1 MLRNDYRRAL
11 IMFRSLEQG
20 FSGHGAPGAAN
31 IDGTLCLT
39 ACAPGALALRAALV
53 GRRGND
59 YFAAPLGTLRRDS
72 RGQYSLIASFDPRNI
87 EGRELEEYQLLVVVD
102 AGDPCHLVL
111 SGNVCGSV
119 QMDWERVRRAACAL
133 FLPGANARAGRSA
146 EGQPLPAAEPSPD
159 NAYADA
165 PAAEPSPDNA
175 YADAPAAEPFPDNAY
190 ADAPAAEPPS
200 DNAFADVPAAEP
212 PSDNAYA
219 DAPAVEPSP
228 DNAYADAPAVEPSP
242 DNAYADAP
250 AVEPSPDNAYAD
262 APAAEP
268 PSDNVYAD
276 APAAEPPSDIG
287 FADAPAVEPP
297 SDNACADVPAAEP
310 SSDSAYADAPAVEP
324 SSDAPPAATPAEERT
339 LDLSRPWP
347 QPFEAV
353 RALFSG
359 GEWMEEPPLAGYAFV
374 RAPLTDSSAAPW
386 VAVGVRAE
394 DGVPAQVVYA
404 FPADEGG
411 TPPAGLEDCIRFS
424 GARDWW
430 LRFEPAQ
437 DAP

>member
-20 FSGHGAPGAAN
+20 FSGHARLERRTLM
-31 IDGTLCLT
+31 GTLCLT

-59 YFAAPLGTLRRDS
+59 YFAAPLGALRRDS

-165 PAAEPSPDNA
+165 PAAEP
-175 YADAPAAEPFPDNAY
+175 
-190 ADAPAAEPPS
+190 PS

-219 DAPAVEPSP
+219 DAPAAEPS
-228 DNAYADAPAVEPSP
+228 
-242 DNAYADAP
+242 
-250 AVEPSPDNAYAD
+250 
-262 APAAEP
+262 
-268 PSDNVYAD
+268 SDN
-276 APAAEPPSDIG
+276 S
-287 FADAPAVEPP
+287 FADA
-297 SDNACADVPAAEP
+297 PAAEP

-374 RAPLTDSSAAPW
+374 RAPLTDNSAAPW

>member
-20 FSGHGAPGAAN
+20 FSGHARLERRTLM
-31 IDGTLCLT
+31 GTLCLT

-59 YFAAPLGTLRRDS
+59 YFAAPLGALRRDS

-165 PAAEPSPDNA
+165 PAAEPPSDNAFADVPAAKPPSDNA
-175 YADAPAAEPFPDNAY
+175 YADAPAAEPSSDNAY
-190 ADAPAAEPPS
+190 ADAPAAEP
-200 DNAFADVPAAEP
+200 
-212 PSDNAYA
+212 
-219 DAPAVEPSP
+219 SP
-228 DNAYADAPAVEPSP
+228 DNS
-242 DNAYADAP
+242 
-250 AVEPSPDNAYAD
+250 
-262 APAAEP
+262 
-268 PSDNVYAD
+268 
-276 APAAEPPSDIG
+276 
-287 FADAPAVEPP
+287 F
-297 SDNACADVPAAEP
+297 
-310 SSDSAYADAPAVEP
+310 ADAPAVEP
-324 SSDAPPAATPAEERT
+324 SSDAPPAATPAEERP

-347 QPFEAV
+347 QPFEAM

-374 RAPLTDSSAAPW
+374 RAPLTDNSAAPW

-404 FPADEGG
+404 FPADEGE

>member
-20 FSGHGAPGAAN
+20 FSGHARLERRTLM
-31 IDGTLCLT
+31 GTLCLT

-72 RGQYSLIASFDPRNI
+72 RGQHSLIASFDPRNI

-165 PAAEPSPDNA
+165 PAAEPPSDNAYADVPAAKPPSDNA
-175 YADAPAAEPFPDNAY
+175 YADAPAAEPS
-190 ADAPAAEPPS
+190 S
-200 DNAFADVPAAEP
+200 DN
-212 PSDNAYA
+212 S
-219 DAPAVEPSP
+219 
-228 DNAYADAPAVEPSP
+228 
-242 DNAYADAP
+242 
-250 AVEPSPDNAYAD
+250 
-262 APAAEP
+262 
-268 PSDNVYAD
+268 
-276 APAAEPPSDIG
+276 
-287 FADAPAVEPP
+287 FADA
-297 SDNACADVPAAEP
+297 PAAEP

-404 FPADEGG
+404 FPADKDE

-424 GARDWW
+424 GAREWW

>member
-20 FSGHGAPGAAN
+20 FSGHARLERRTLM
-31 IDGTLCLT
+31 GTLCLT
-39 ACAPGALALRAALV
+39 ACAPGAPALRAALV

-59 YFAAPLGTLRRDS
+59 YFAAPLGALRRDS

-119 QMDWERVRRAACAL
+119 QMDWERVCRAACAL
-133 FLPGANARAGRSA
+133 FLPGANARAGQSA
-146 EGQPLPAAEPSPD
+146 EGQPLPAAESPSDNAYADAPAAEPSPD

-175 YADAPAAEPFPDNAY
+175 YADAPAAEPSPDNAY

-200 DNAFADVPAAEP
+200 DNAYADVPAAEP
-212 PSDNAYA
+212 SSDN
-219 DAPAVEPSP
+219 SF
-228 DNAYADAPAVEPSP
+228 
-242 DNAYADAP
+242 
-250 AVEPSPDNAYAD
+250 AD

-268 PSDNVYAD
+268 SSDN
-276 APAAEPPSDIG
+276 S
-287 FADAPAVEPP
+287 FADA
-297 SDNACADVPAAEP
+297 PAAEP

-374 RAPLTDSSAAPW
+374 RAPLSDSSAAPW
-386 VAVGVRAE
+386 VAIGVRAE
-394 DGVPAQVVYA
+394 DGMPAQVVYA

-424 GARDWW
+424 GAREWW

>member
-20 FSGHGAPGAAN
+20 YSGHARLERRTLM
-31 IDGTLCLT
+31 GTLCLT
-39 ACAPGALALRAALV
+39 ACAPGAAALCAALA

-59 YFAAPLGTLRRDS
+59 YFAAPLGALRRDS

-87 EGRELEEYQLLVVVD
+87 EGRELEEYQLLVIVD
-102 AGDPCHLVL
+102 AGDPCRLVL

-133 FLPGANARAGRSA
+133 FVPGANARAGQSA
-146 EGQPLPAAEPSPD
+146 EDQPLPAE
-159 NAYADA
+159 
-165 PAAEPSPDNA
+165 
-175 YADAPAAEPFPDNAY
+175 
-190 ADAPAAEPPS
+190 
-200 DNAFADVPAAEP
+200 
-212 PSDNAYA
+212 
-219 DAPAVEPSP
+219 
-228 DNAYADAPAVEPSP
+228 
-242 DNAYADAP
+242 
-250 AVEPSPDNAYAD
+250 D

-276 APAAEPPSDIG
+276 APAAEPSSDNACVDAPAVEPPSDSG

-297 SDNACADVPAAEP
+297 SDNA
-310 SSDSAYADAPAVEP
+310 YADAPAVEP
-324 SSDAPPAATPAEERT
+324 SSAAPPAAPPAGEHP
-339 LDLSRPWP
+339 LDPSRPWP

-374 RAPLTDSSAAPW
+374 RASLTDSSAAPW
-386 VAVGVRAE
+386 VAIGVRAE
-394 DGVPAQVVYA
+394 DGMPVQVVYA
-404 FPADEGG
+404 FPADEDE

-424 GARDWW
+424 GAREWW

>member
-20 FSGHGAPGAAN
+20 YSGHARLERRTLM
-31 IDGTLCLT
+31 GTLCLT

-59 YFAAPLGTLRRDS
+59 YFAAPLGALRRDS

-146 EGQPLPAAEPSPD
+146 EGQPLPAAESPSDNAYADAPAAEPSPD

-175 YADAPAAEPFPDNAY
+175 YADAPAAEPSPDNAY

-200 DNAFADVPAAEP
+200 DNAYADVPAA
-212 PSDNAYA
+212 
-219 DAPAVEPSP
+219 
-228 DNAYADAPAVEPSP
+228 
-242 DNAYADAP
+242 
-250 AVEPSPDNAYAD
+250 EPSPDNAYAD

-268 PSDNVYAD
+268 PSDNAYAD
-276 APAAEPPSDIG
+276 APAAEPSSDNS
-287 FADAPAVEPP
+287 FADA
-297 SDNACADVPAAEP
+297 PAAEP

-374 RAPLTDSSAAPW
+374 RAPLTDNSAAPW

-404 FPADEGG
+404 FPADEGE

>member
-20 FSGHGAPGAAN
+20 YSGHARLERRTLM
-31 IDGTLCLT
+31 GTLCLT
-39 ACAPGALALRAALV
+39 ACAPGAAALCAALA

-59 YFAAPLGTLRRDS
+59 YFAAPLGVLRRDS

-87 EGRELEEYQLLVVVD
+87 EGRELEEYQLLVIVD
-102 AGDPCHLVL
+102 AGDPCRLVL

-133 FLPGANARAGRSA
+133 FVPGANARAGQSA
-146 EGQPLPAAEPSPD
+146 EDQPLPAE
-159 NAYADA
+159 
-165 PAAEPSPDNA
+165 
-175 YADAPAAEPFPDNAY
+175 
-190 ADAPAAEPPS
+190 
-200 DNAFADVPAAEP
+200 
-212 PSDNAYA
+212 
-219 DAPAVEPSP
+219 
-228 DNAYADAPAVEPSP
+228 
-242 DNAYADAP
+242 
-250 AVEPSPDNAYAD
+250 D

-268 PSDNVYAD
+268 PSDNVYEDAPAVEPSSDNACAD
-276 APAAEPPSDIG
+276 APAVEPPSDIG

-297 SDNACADVPAAEP
+297 SDIGFADAPAVEP
-310 SSDSAYADAPAVEP
+310 PSDSGFADAPAVEPPSDNAYADAPAVEP
-324 SSDAPPAATPAEERT
+324 SSAAAPPAEDRP
-339 LDLSRPWP
+339 LDPSRPWP

-386 VAVGVRAE
+386 VAIGVRAE
-394 DGVPAQVVYA
+394 DGMPVQVVYA
-404 FPADEGG
+404 FPADEDE

-424 GARDWW
+424 GAREWW

>member
-20 FSGHGAPGAAN
+20 FSGHARLERRTLM
-31 IDGTLCLT
+31 GTLCLT

-59 YFAAPLGTLRRDS
+59 YFAAPLGALRRDS

-165 PAAEPSPDNA
+165 PAAEPPSDNA
-175 YADAPAAEPFPDNAY
+175 YADAPAAEPSPDNSFADAPAAEPSPDNAY
-190 ADAPAAEPPS
+190 ADA
-200 DNAFADVPAAEP
+200 PAAEP

-228 DNAYADAPAVEPSP
+228 DNAYADA
-242 DNAYADAP
+242 
-250 AVEPSPDNAYAD
+250 
-262 APAAEP
+262 
-268 PSDNVYAD
+268 
-276 APAAEPPSDIG
+276 
-287 FADAPAVEPP
+287 
-297 SDNACADVPAAEP
+297 PAAEP

-324 SSDAPPAATPAEERT
+324 SSDAPPAATPAEERP

-374 RAPLTDSSAAPW
+374 RAPLTDNSAAPW
-386 VAVGVRAE
+386 VAIGVRAE
-394 DGVPAQVVYA
+394 DGMPAQVVYA
-404 FPADEGG
+404 FPADEDE

-424 GARDWW
+424 GAREWW

>member
-20 FSGHGAPGAAN
+20 FSGHARLERRTLM
-31 IDGTLCLT
+31 GTLCLT
-39 ACAPGALALRAALV
+39 ACAPGAAALCAALA

-59 YFAAPLGTLRRDS
+59 YFAAPLGVLRRDS

-165 PAAEPSPDNA
+165 PAAEP
-175 YADAPAAEPFPDNAY
+175 
-190 ADAPAAEPPS
+190 PS

-219 DAPAVEPSP
+219 DAPAAEPS
-228 DNAYADAPAVEPSP
+228 
-242 DNAYADAP
+242 
-250 AVEPSPDNAYAD
+250 
-262 APAAEP
+262 
-268 PSDNVYAD
+268 SDN
-276 APAAEPPSDIG
+276 S
-287 FADAPAVEPP
+287 FADA
-297 SDNACADVPAAEP
+297 PAAEP

-374 RAPLTDSSAAPW
+374 RAPLTDNSAAPW

-404 FPADEGG
+404 FPADEGE

>member
-20 FSGHGAPGAAN
+20 FSGHARLERRTLM
-31 IDGTLCLT
+31 GTLCLT

-59 YFAAPLGTLRRDS
+59 YFAAPLGALRRDS

-133 FLPGANARAGRSA
+133 FLPGANARAGQIA

-175 YADAPAAEPFPDNAY
+175 YADAPAAEPPSDNAY
-190 ADAPAAEPPS
+190 AD
-200 DNAFADVPAAEP
+200 VPAAKP

-219 DAPAVEPSP
+219 DA
-228 DNAYADAPAVEPSP
+228 
-242 DNAYADAP
+242 
-250 AVEPSPDNAYAD
+250 
-262 APAAEP
+262 
-268 PSDNVYAD
+268 
-276 APAAEPPSDIG
+276 
-287 FADAPAVEPP
+287 
-297 SDNACADVPAAEP
+297 PAAEP

-374 RAPLTDSSAAPW
+374 RAPLTDNSAAPW

>member
-20 FSGHGAPGAAN
+20 FSGHARLERRTLM
-31 IDGTLCLT
+31 GTLCLT

-72 RGQYSLIASFDPRNI
+72 RGQHSLIASFDPRNI

-165 PAAEPSPDNA
+165 PAAEPPSDNAYADVPAAKPPSDNA
-175 YADAPAAEPFPDNAY
+175 YADAPAAEPSPDNAY

-228 DNAYADAPAVEPSP
+228 DNAYADAPAAEPS
-242 DNAYADAP
+242 
-250 AVEPSPDNAYAD
+250 
-262 APAAEP
+262 
-268 PSDNVYAD
+268 SDN
-276 APAAEPPSDIG
+276 S
-287 FADAPAVEPP
+287 FADA
-297 SDNACADVPAAEP
+297 PAAEP

-353 RALFSG
+353 CALFSG

-374 RAPLTDSSAAPW
+374 RAPLTDNSAAPW

-404 FPADEGG
+404 FPADEGE

>member
-20 FSGHGAPGAAN
+20 YSGHARLERRTLM
-31 IDGTLCLT
+31 GTLCLT
-39 ACAPGALALRAALV
+39 ACAPGAAALCAALA

-59 YFAAPLGTLRRDS
+59 YFAAPLGVLRRDS

-102 AGDPCHLVL
+102 AGDPCRLVL
-111 SGNVCGSV
+111 SGNVNGSV

-133 FLPGANARAGRSA
+133 FVPGANARAGQSA
-146 EGQPLPAAEPSPD
+146 EDQPLPAE
-159 NAYADA
+159 DA
-165 PAAEPSPDNA
+165 PAAEPPSDNV
-175 YADAPAAEPFPDNAY
+175 Y

-200 DNAFADVPAAEP
+200 
-212 PSDNAYA
+212 
-219 DAPAVEPSP
+219 
-228 DNAYADAPAVEPSP
+228 
-242 DNAYADAP
+242 
-250 AVEPSPDNAYAD
+250 DNAYAD

-276 APAAEPPSDIG
+276 APAAEPPSDNVY
-287 FADAPAVEPP
+287 ADAPAAEPP
-297 SDNACADVPAAEP
+297 SDNAYADAPAAEPPSDNVYADAPAAEP
-310 SSDSAYADAPAVEP
+310 SSDNAYADAPAVEP
-324 SSDAPPAATPAEERT
+324 SSDAPPAAPSAEEHP
-339 LDLSRPWP
+339 LDPSRPWQ

-374 RAPLTDSSAAPW
+374 RASLSDSSAAPW
-386 VAVGVRAE
+386 VAIGVRAE
-394 DGVPAQVVYA
+394 DGMPVQVVYA
-404 FPADEGG
+404 FPADEDE

-424 GARDWW
+424 GAREWW

>member
-20 FSGHGAPGAAN
+20 FSGHARLERRTLM
-31 IDGTLCLT
+31 GTLCLT
-39 ACAPGALALRAALV
+39 ACAPGAPALRAALV

-72 RGQYSLIASFDPRNI
+72 RGQHSLIASFDPRNI

-165 PAAEPSPDNA
+165 PAAEP
-175 YADAPAAEPFPDNAY
+175 
-190 ADAPAAEPPS
+190 PS

-219 DAPAVEPSP
+219 DAPAAEPS
-228 DNAYADAPAVEPSP
+228 
-242 DNAYADAP
+242 
-250 AVEPSPDNAYAD
+250 
-262 APAAEP
+262 
-268 PSDNVYAD
+268 SDN
-276 APAAEPPSDIG
+276 S
-287 FADAPAVEPP
+287 FADA
-297 SDNACADVPAAEP
+297 PAAEP

-374 RAPLTDSSAAPW
+374 RAPLTDNSAAPW

-404 FPADEGG
+404 FPADEGE

>member
-20 FSGHGAPGAAN
+20 YSGHARLERRTLM
-31 IDGTLCLT
+31 GTLCLT
-39 ACAPGALALRAALV
+39 ACAPGAAALCAALA

-59 YFAAPLGTLRRDS
+59 YFAAPLGVLRRDS

-102 AGDPCHLVL
+102 AGDPCRLVL

-133 FLPGANARAGRSA
+133 FVPGANARAGQSA
-146 EGQPLPAAEPSPD
+146 EDQPLPAE
-159 NAYADA
+159 DA
-165 PAAEPSPDNA
+165 PAAEPPS
-175 YADAPAAEPFPDNAY
+175 DNAY

-200 DNAFADVPAAEP
+200 DNAC
-212 PSDNAYA
+212 A
-219 DAPAVEPSP
+219 DAPAV
-228 DNAYADAPAVEPSP
+228 
-242 DNAYADAP
+242 
-250 AVEPSPDNAYAD
+250 
-262 APAAEP
+262 
-268 PSDNVYAD
+268 
-276 APAAEPPSDIG
+276 EPPSDIG

-297 SDNACADVPAAEP
+297 SDIGFADAPAVEP
-310 SSDSAYADAPAVEP
+310 SSDNAYADAPAVEP
-324 SSDAPPAATPAEERT
+324 SSDIGFADAPAVEPSSDNACAGAPAVEPSDNAYADAPAVEPSSAAPPAAPSAGEHP
-339 LDLSRPWP
+339 LDPSRPWP

-353 RALFSG
+353 RALFSS

-374 RAPLTDSSAAPW
+374 RASLTDSSAAPW
-386 VAVGVRAE
+386 VAIGVRAE
-394 DGVPAQVVYA
+394 DGMPVQVVYA
-404 FPADEGG
+404 FPADEDE

-424 GARDWW
+424 GAREWW

>member
-20 FSGHGAPGAAN
+20 FSGHARLERRTLM
-31 IDGTLCLT
+31 GTLCLT

-59 YFAAPLGTLRRDS
+59 YFAAPLGALRRDS

-175 YADAPAAEPFPDNAY
+175 YADAPAAEPSPDNAY

-200 DNAFADVPAAEP
+200 DNAYADVPAAEP

-250 AVEPSPDNAYAD
+250 AAEPSPD
-262 APAAEP
+262 P
-268 PSDNVYAD
+268 VYAD

-374 RAPLTDSSAAPW
+374 RAPLTDNSAAPW

>member
-20 FSGHGAPGAAN
+20 YSGHARLERRTLM
-31 IDGTLCLT
+31 GTLCLT
-39 ACAPGALALRAALV
+39 ACAPGAAALCAALA

-59 YFAAPLGTLRRDS
+59 YFAAPLGVLRRDS

-102 AGDPCHLVL
+102 AGDPCRLVL
-111 SGNVCGSV
+111 SGNVNGSV

-133 FLPGANARAGRSA
+133 FVPGANARAGQSA
-146 EGQPLPAAEPSPD
+146 EDQPLPA
-159 NAYADA
+159 ADA
-165 PAAEPSPDNA
+165 PAAESPSDNV
-175 YADAPAAEPFPDNAY
+175 Y

-200 DNAFADVPAAEP
+200 
-212 PSDNAYA
+212 
-219 DAPAVEPSP
+219 
-228 DNAYADAPAVEPSP
+228 
-242 DNAYADAP
+242 
-250 AVEPSPDNAYAD
+250 DNAYAD

-276 APAAEPPSDIG
+276 APA
-287 FADAPAVEPP
+287 
-297 SDNACADVPAAEP
+297 
-310 SSDSAYADAPAVEP
+310 VEP
-324 SSDAPPAATPAEERT
+324 SSAAPPAAPSAGEHP

-374 RAPLTDSSAAPW
+374 RASLTDSSAAPW
-386 VAVGVRAE
+386 VAIGVRAE
-394 DGVPAQVVYA
+394 DGMPVQVVYA
-404 FPADEGG
+404 FPADEDE

-424 GARDWW
+424 GAREWW

>member
-20 FSGHGAPGAAN
+20 FSGHARLERRTLM
-31 IDGTLCLT
+31 GTLCLT
-39 ACAPGALALRAALV
+39 ACAPGAAALCAALA

-59 YFAAPLGTLRRDS
+59 YFAAPLGVLRRDS

-165 PAAEPSPDNA
+165 PAAEPPSDNAYADVPAAKPPSDNA
-175 YADAPAAEPFPDNAY
+175 YADAPAAEPSSDNSF

-228 DNAYADAPAVEPSP
+228 DNAYADAPAAEPS
-242 DNAYADAP
+242 
-250 AVEPSPDNAYAD
+250 
-262 APAAEP
+262 
-268 PSDNVYAD
+268 SDN
-276 APAAEPPSDIG
+276 S
-287 FADAPAVEPP
+287 FADA
-297 SDNACADVPAAEP
+297 PAAEP

-374 RAPLTDSSAAPW
+374 RAPLTDNSAAPW

-404 FPADEGG
+404 FPADEGE

>member
-20 FSGHGAPGAAN
+20 YSGHARLERRTLM
-31 IDGTLCLT
+31 GTLCLT

-102 AGDPCHLVL
+102 AGDSCHLVL

-175 YADAPAAEPFPDNAY
+175 YADAPAAEPSPDNAY

-228 DNAYADAPAVEPSP
+228 DNAYADAPAAEPS
-242 DNAYADAP
+242 
-250 AVEPSPDNAYAD
+250 
-262 APAAEP
+262 
-268 PSDNVYAD
+268 SDN
-276 APAAEPPSDIG
+276 S
-287 FADAPAVEPP
+287 FADA
-297 SDNACADVPAAEP
+297 PAAEP

-374 RAPLTDSSAAPW
+374 RAPLTDNSAAPW

-404 FPADEGG
+404 FPADEGE

>member
-20 FSGHGAPGAAN
+20 FSGHARLERRTLM
-31 IDGTLCLT
+31 GTLCLT

-59 YFAAPLGTLRRDS
+59 YFAAPLGALRRDS

-165 PAAEPSPDNA
+165 PAAEP
-175 YADAPAAEPFPDNAY
+175 
-190 ADAPAAEPPS
+190 PS

-228 DNAYADAPAVEPSP
+228 DNAYADAPAAEPS
-242 DNAYADAP
+242 
-250 AVEPSPDNAYAD
+250 SDNAYAD

-268 PSDNVYAD
+268 SPDNSF
-276 APAAEPPSDIG
+276 AAVSYTHLTQP
-287 FADAPAVEPP
+287 
-297 SDNACADVPAAEP
+297 
-310 SSDSAYADAPAVEP
+310 
-324 SSDAPPAATPAEERT
+324 TT
-339 LDLSRPWP
+339 SR
-347 QPFEAV
+347 V
-353 RALFSG
+353 
-359 GEWMEEPPLAGYAFV
+359 
-374 RAPLTDSSAAPW
+374 
-386 VAVGVRAE
+386 
-394 DGVPAQVVYA
+394 
-404 FPADEGG
+404 
-411 TPPAGLEDCIRFS
+411 
-424 GARDWW
+424 
-430 LRFEPAQ
+430 
-437 DAP
+437 

>member
-20 FSGHGAPGAAN
+20 FSGHARLERRTLM
-31 IDGTLCLT
+31 GTLCLT

-59 YFAAPLGTLRRDS
+59 YFAAPLGALRRDS

-165 PAAEPSPDNA
+165 PAAEPS
-175 YADAPAAEPFPDNAY
+175 
-190 ADAPAAEPPS
+190 S
-200 DNAFADVPAAEP
+200 DN
-212 PSDNAYA
+212 S
-219 DAPAVEPSP
+219 
-228 DNAYADAPAVEPSP
+228 
-242 DNAYADAP
+242 
-250 AVEPSPDNAYAD
+250 
-262 APAAEP
+262 
-268 PSDNVYAD
+268 
-276 APAAEPPSDIG
+276 
-287 FADAPAVEPP
+287 FADA
-297 SDNACADVPAAEP
+297 PAAEP

-404 FPADEGG
+404 FPADEGE

-424 GARDWW
+424 GAREWW

>member
-20 FSGHGAPGAAN
+20 YSGHARLERRTLM
-31 IDGTLCLT
+31 GTLCLT
-39 ACAPGALALRAALV
+39 ACAPGAAALCAALA

-59 YFAAPLGTLRRDS
+59 YFAAPLGVLRRDS

-87 EGRELEEYQLLVVVD
+87 EGRELEEYQLLVIVD
-102 AGDPCHLVL
+102 AGDPCRLVL

-133 FLPGANARAGRSA
+133 FVPGANARAGQSA
-146 EGQPLPAAEPSPD
+146 EDQPLPAE
-159 NAYADA
+159 DA
-165 PAAEPSPDNA
+165 PAAEPPSDNV
-175 YADAPAAEPFPDNAY
+175 Y

-200 DNAFADVPAAEP
+200 DNV
-212 PSDNAYA
+212 YA
-219 DAPAVEPSP
+219 DAPAVEPPS
-228 DNAYADAPAVEPSP
+228 DNV
-242 DNAYADAP
+242 
-250 AVEPSPDNAYAD
+250 YAD

-287 FADAPAVEPP
+287 FADAPAVEPS
-297 SDNACADVPAAEP
+297 SDN
-310 SSDSAYADAPAVEP
+310 AYADAPAVEP
-324 SSDAPPAATPAEERT
+324 SSAAAPPAEDRP
-339 LDLSRPWP
+339 LDPSRPWP

-374 RAPLTDSSAAPW
+374 RASLTDSSAAPW
-386 VAVGVRAE
+386 VAIGVRAE
-394 DGVPAQVVYA
+394 DGMPVQVVYA
-404 FPADEGG
+404 FPADEDE

-424 GARDWW
+424 GVREWW

>member
-20 FSGHGAPGAAN
+20 FSGHARLERRTLM
-31 IDGTLCLT
+31 GTLCLT

-59 YFAAPLGTLRRDS
+59 YFAAPLGALRRDS

-165 PAAEPSPDNA
+165 PAAEPPSDNA
-175 YADAPAAEPFPDNAY
+175 YADVPAAEPPYDNAY

-228 DNAYADAPAVEPSP
+228 DNAYADAPAAEPS
-242 DNAYADAP
+242 
-250 AVEPSPDNAYAD
+250 
-262 APAAEP
+262 
-268 PSDNVYAD
+268 SDNSF
-276 APAAEPPSDIG
+276 AA
-287 FADAPAVEPP
+287 A
-297 SDNACADVPAAEP
+297 PAAEP
-310 SSDSAYADAPAVEP
+310 SSDIAYADAPAVEP

-374 RAPLTDSSAAPW
+374 RAFLTDSSAAPW
-386 VAVGVRAE
+386 VAIGVRAE
-394 DGVPAQVVYA
+394 GGMPVQVVYA
-404 FPADEGG
+404 FPADEDE

-424 GARDWW
+424 GAREWW

>member
-20 FSGHGAPGAAN
+20 FSGHARLERRTLM
-31 IDGTLCLT
+31 GTLCLT

-72 RGQYSLIASFDPRNI
+72 RGQHSLIASFDPRNI

-165 PAAEPSPDNA
+165 PAAEPPSDNAYADVPAAEPSPDNA
-175 YADAPAAEPFPDNAY
+175 YADAPAAEPSPDNAY

-228 DNAYADAPAVEPSP
+228 DNAYADAPAAEPS
-242 DNAYADAP
+242 
-250 AVEPSPDNAYAD
+250 
-262 APAAEP
+262 
-268 PSDNVYAD
+268 SDN
-276 APAAEPPSDIG
+276 S
-287 FADAPAVEPP
+287 FADA
-297 SDNACADVPAAEP
+297 PAAEP

-374 RAPLTDSSAAPW
+374 RAPLTDNSAAPW
-386 VAVGVRAE
+386 VAIGVRAE
-394 DGVPAQVVYA
+394 DGMPAQVVYA
-404 FPADEGG
+404 FPADEGE

>member
-20 FSGHGAPGAAN
+20 FSGHARLERRTLM
-31 IDGTLCLT
+31 GTLCLT
-39 ACAPGALALRAALV
+39 ACAPGAPALRAALV

-59 YFAAPLGTLRRDS
+59 YFAAPLGALRRDS

-133 FLPGANARAGRSA
+133 FVPGANARAGQSA
-146 EGQPLPAAEPSPD
+146 EDQPLPA
-159 NAYADA
+159 ADA
-165 PAAEPSPDNA
+165 PAAEPPSDNA
-175 YADAPAAEPFPDNAY
+175 FADAPAAEPPSDNAY

-200 DNAFADVPAAEP
+200 DNAFADA
-212 PSDNAYA
+212 
-219 DAPAVEPSP
+219 
-228 DNAYADAPAVEPSP
+228 
-242 DNAYADAP
+242 
-250 AVEPSPDNAYAD
+250 
-262 APAAEP
+262 
-268 PSDNVYAD
+268 
-276 APAAEPPSDIG
+276 
-287 FADAPAVEPP
+287 
-297 SDNACADVPAAEP
+297 PAAEP

-374 RAPLTDSSAAPW
+374 RAPLSDSSAAPW
-386 VAVGVRAE
+386 VAIGVRAE

-424 GARDWW
+424 GAREWW

>member
-20 FSGHGAPGAAN
+20 FSGHARLERRTLM
-31 IDGTLCLT
+31 GTLCLT
-39 ACAPGALALRAALV
+39 ACAPGAPALRAALV

-59 YFAAPLGTLRRDS
+59 YFAAPLGALRRDS

-119 QMDWERVRRAACAL
+119 QMDWERVCRAACAL
-133 FLPGANARAGRSA
+133 FLPGANARAGQSA
-146 EGQPLPAAEPSPD
+146 EGQPLPAAESPSD

-175 YADAPAAEPFPDNAY
+175 YADAPAAEP
-190 ADAPAAEPPS
+190 
-200 DNAFADVPAAEP
+200 
-212 PSDNAYA
+212 PSDNAY
-219 DAPAVEPSP
+219 
-228 DNAYADAPAVEPSP
+228 
-242 DNAYADAP
+242 
-250 AVEPSPDNAYAD
+250 
-262 APAAEP
+262 
-268 PSDNVYAD
+268 
-276 APAAEPPSDIG
+276 
-287 FADAPAVEPP
+287 
-297 SDNACADVPAAEP
+297 ADVPAAEP

-374 RAPLTDSSAAPW
+374 RAPLTDNSAAPW

-424 GARDWW
+424 GAREWW

>member
-20 FSGHGAPGAAN
+20 YSGHARLERRTLM
-31 IDGTLCLT
+31 GTLCLT
-39 ACAPGALALRAALV
+39 ACAPGAAALCAALA

-59 YFAAPLGTLRRDS
+59 YFAAPLGVLRRDS

-87 EGRELEEYQLLVVVD
+87 EGRELEEYQLLVIVD
-102 AGDPCHLVL
+102 AGDPCRLVL

-165 PAAEPSPDNA
+165 PAAEP
-175 YADAPAAEPFPDNAY
+175 
-190 ADAPAAEPPS
+190 PS
-200 DNAFADVPAAEP
+200 DNAFADVPAA
-212 PSDNAYA
+212 
-219 DAPAVEPSP
+219 
-228 DNAYADAPAVEPSP
+228 
-242 DNAYADAP
+242 
-250 AVEPSPDNAYAD
+250 EPSPDNAYAD

-268 PSDNVYAD
+268 SSDNAYAD
-276 APAAEPPSDIG
+276 APAAEPSP
-287 FADAPAVEPP
+287 
-297 SDNACADVPAAEP
+297 DN
-310 SSDSAYADAPAVEP
+310 SFADAPAVEP
-324 SSDAPPAATPAEERT
+324 SSDAPPAATPAEERP

-404 FPADEGG
+404 FPADEDE

-424 GARDWW
+424 GAREWW

>member
-20 FSGHGAPGAAN
+20 FSGHARLERRTLM
-31 IDGTLCLT
+31 GTLCLT
-39 ACAPGALALRAALV
+39 ACAPGAPALRAALV

-72 RGQYSLIASFDPRNI
+72 RGQHSLIASFDPRNI

-165 PAAEPSPDNA
+165 PAAEPPSDNAYADVPAAKPPSDNA
-175 YADAPAAEPFPDNAY
+175 YADAPAAEPS
-190 ADAPAAEPPS
+190 S
-200 DNAFADVPAAEP
+200 DN
-212 PSDNAYA
+212 S
-219 DAPAVEPSP
+219 
-228 DNAYADAPAVEPSP
+228 
-242 DNAYADAP
+242 
-250 AVEPSPDNAYAD
+250 
-262 APAAEP
+262 
-268 PSDNVYAD
+268 
-276 APAAEPPSDIG
+276 
-287 FADAPAVEPP
+287 FADA
-297 SDNACADVPAAEP
+297 PAAEP

-374 RAPLTDSSAAPW
+374 RAPLTDNSAAPW

-404 FPADEGG
+404 FPADEGE

>member
-20 FSGHGAPGAAN
+20 YSGHARLERRTLM
-31 IDGTLCLT
+31 GTLCLT
-39 ACAPGALALRAALV
+39 ACAPGAAALCAALA

-59 YFAAPLGTLRRDS
+59 YFAAPLGVLRRDS

-102 AGDPCHLVL
+102 AGDPCRLVL
-111 SGNVCGSV
+111 SGNVNGSV

-133 FLPGANARAGRSA
+133 FVPGANARAGQSA
-146 EGQPLPAAEPSPD
+146 EDQPLPA
-159 NAYADA
+159 
-165 PAAEPSPDNA
+165 
-175 YADAPAAEPFPDNAY
+175 
-190 ADAPAAEPPS
+190 
-200 DNAFADVPAAEP
+200 
-212 PSDNAYA
+212 
-219 DAPAVEPSP
+219 
-228 DNAYADAPAVEPSP
+228 
-242 DNAYADAP
+242 
-250 AVEPSPDNAYAD
+250 AD

-276 APAAEPPSDIG
+276 APAAEPPSDNAYADAPAAEPSSDNVYADAPAAEPPSDIG
-287 FADAPAVEPP
+287 FADAPAAEPP
-297 SDNACADVPAAEP
+297 SDN
-310 SSDSAYADAPAVEP
+310 AYADAPAVEP
-324 SSDAPPAATPAEERT
+324 SSAAAPPAEDRP
-339 LDLSRPWP
+339 LDPSRPWP

-374 RAPLTDSSAAPW
+374 RAPLTDNSAAPW
-386 VAVGVRAE
+386 VAIGVRAE
-394 DGVPAQVVYA
+394 DGMPVQVVYA
-404 FPADEGG
+404 FPADEDE

-424 GARDWW
+424 GAREWW

>member
-20 FSGHGAPGAAN
+20 FSGHARLERRTLM
-31 IDGTLCLT
+31 GTLCLT

-59 YFAAPLGTLRRDS
+59 YFAAPLGALRRDS

-165 PAAEPSPDNA
+165 PAAEPPS
-175 YADAPAAEPFPDNAY
+175 DNAY

-200 DNAFADVPAAEP
+200 DNVYADAPAAESPSDNVYADAPAAEP
-212 PSDNAYA
+212 PS
-219 DAPAVEPSP
+219 
-228 DNAYADAPAVEPSP
+228 
-242 DNAYADAP
+242 
-250 AVEPSPDNAYAD
+250 DNAYAD

-374 RAPLTDSSAAPW
+374 RAPLTDNSAAPW